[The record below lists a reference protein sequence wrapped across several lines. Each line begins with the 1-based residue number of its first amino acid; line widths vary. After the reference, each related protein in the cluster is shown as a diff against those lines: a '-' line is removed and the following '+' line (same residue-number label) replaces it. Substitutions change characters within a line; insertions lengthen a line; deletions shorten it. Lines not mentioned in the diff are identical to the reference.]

1 MQPEKIDDVNPVDKE
16 VSEIIFY
23 RTYEN
28 IKVPEKQ
35 TYNYCAIYGTLP
47 NELVDAKSNLAVEL
61 I

>member
-1 MQPEKIDDVNPVDKE
+1 MQSEKIDDVIPANNK

-28 IKVPEKQ
+28 IKAPEKQ
-35 TYNYCAIYGTLP
+35 THNYCAIYGTLP